1 MGTLEEMLWHIGLV
15 TRPHHK
21 SLIKYQASRIEDYS
35 RKAIHDKREI
45 LDLELAIQGYRANLM
60 QANDQLAAKTLELES
75 LKNKIVERA
84 QVTPILKAKSS
95 ADVRRIVEQDNEREF
110 EESSNGIR

>member
-1 MGTLEEMLWHIGLV
+1 MGEIERRFSQWWIDNVPHFTRRYVTTLQGLLRTTEENRDRARRQL
-15 TRPHHK
+15 
-21 SLIKYQASRIEDYS
+21 EDV
-35 RKAIHDKREI
+35 A
-45 LDLELAIQGYRANLM
+45 
-60 QANDQLAAKTLELES
+60 DQLAAKTLELES